1 MSGRDDL
8 IASVPRNRGAIQVRR
23 REYKG
28 HDLAD
33 VRLFYLHPEDGT
45 LQPSPKGCSLKPH
58 EIREVAAALLQ
69 IADAFDA
76 EAAG

>member
-8 IASVPRNRGAIQVRR
+8 ICSVPRNRGAIQVRR

-28 HDLAD
+28 ADLAD
-33 VRLFYLHPEDGT
+33 VRLFYLDPVDGT
-45 LQPSPKGCSLKPH
+45 LKPSPKGCALRPD
-58 EIREVAAALLQ
+58 ELREVIAGLTQ
-69 IADAFDA
+69 IAEQFEA